1 VHHWRE
7 SVTREPAR
15 LGLAYRPAEAGS
27 RLSGSESGA
36 FEPDCR
42 PIGRSTDISGEAV
55 PMQKH
60 VMLVYSDP
68 TPGREDEYNAW
79 YNDVHL
85 KEVLATEGFVRAQRF
100 KVSDIMP
107 GVTDHKYVAIYE
119 IEADDLEG
127 AMAALKSGIPGMTMS
142 DAFNM
147 KTSRTVL
154 ASAVSDLVEG

>member
-1 VHHWRE
+1 
-7 SVTREPAR
+7 
-15 LGLAYRPAEAGS
+15 
-27 RLSGSESGA
+27 
-36 FEPDCR
+36 
-42 PIGRSTDISGEAV
+42 
-55 PMQKH
+55 MQKH

-119 IEADDLEG
+119 IETDDLEG
-127 AMAALKSGIPGMTMS
+127 AMAALKAGIPGMNMS
-142 DAFNM
+142 DAINT
-147 KTSRTVL
+147 KTARMVG